1 MNSVQPHGHKT
12 LGNKCLLHAVAK
24 RGKEKLSISAFQ
36 SSMSP
41 VISLKSI
48 GGESIV
54 SSRSIGIKCLTLPI
68 HQ

>member
-12 LGNKCLLHAVAK
+12 LGNKCLLHAEAK

-36 SSMSP
+36 SLMSP
-41 VISLKSI
+41 VISLKNE
-48 GGESIV
+48 GGDSIV
-54 SSRSIGIKCLTLPI
+54 TSQSVGIKLLTLSI